1 MYVELVVWVTD
12 EDNVVAGPIAAG
24 LFVLLILAVVFL
36 GFSLTKRLRNA
47 ERAEAAGLYDP
58 STKKKR
64 TELSERAE
72 PTDPAGPTE
81 PTEPTE

>member
-1 MYVELVVWVTD
+1 MYVELYVELVTLVTD
-12 EDNVVAGPIAAG
+12 EDNVVAGPIAAA

-36 GFSLTKRLRNA
+36 GFSLTKRLRNV

-64 TELSERAE
+64 TELAE
-72 PTDPAGPTE
+72 GTDPTDPAAPTE
-81 PTEPTE
+81 